1 MESIIEIK
9 NLTKKYGD
17 AIALNDVTFS
27 VGEGEAFGLLGPN
40 GAGKTTMVRVLLN
53 ILNPT
58 SGIVKVFDTDVT
70 SSEYDE
76 KRKRIGFMLESIG
89 LSYNLT
95 GYENMEFFDRIYNE
109 KATEGERKER
119 IKDLLT
125 FVGLWEERDKRV
137 GNYSHGMGRRLALA
151 RALICDPALIFLDE
165 PTLGL
170 DPEARLLIREM
181 LLALKKEKKTIFLTS
196 HDLEEVQKI
205 CSHIAILKGGNLI
218 ADDSYENL
226 SKTLSKKRVIIKVKK
241 IEGWLNELKT
251 AVKNI
256 EVADDNTLYVDYD
269 GDTDFLFNLLAKNGA
284 SVTEMKRE
292 ETGLEEIYLEMIKS
306 EPQRRNEL
314 VGMARKGVKR

>member
-1 MESIIEIK
+1 
-9 NLTKKYGD
+9 
-17 AIALNDVTFS
+17 
-27 VGEGEAFGLLGPN
+27 
-40 GAGKTTMVRVLLN
+40 MVRVLLN

-109 KATEGERKER
+109 KTTEGERKER

-205 CSHIAILKGGNLI
+205 CSHIAILKGGSLI

-226 SKTLSKKRVIIKVKK
+226 SKTLSKKRIIIKVKK
-241 IEGWLNELKT
+241 IGSWLNELKT

-256 EVADDNTLYVDYD
+256 EIADDNTLYVDYD

-306 EPQRRNEL
+306 EPQRRSEL

>member
-1 MESIIEIK
+1 MERTIEIK

-17 AIALNDVTFS
+17 AIALNGVTLS

-109 KATEGERKER
+109 KTTEGERKER

-137 GNYSHGMGRRLALA
+137 SNYSHGMGRRLALA

-218 ADDSYENL
+218 ANDSYENL
-226 SKTLSKKRVIIKVKK
+226 SKTFSKKRIIIKVKK
-241 IEGWLNELKT
+241 VDSWLNELKT

-314 VGMARKGVKR
+314 VGMARRGVKR